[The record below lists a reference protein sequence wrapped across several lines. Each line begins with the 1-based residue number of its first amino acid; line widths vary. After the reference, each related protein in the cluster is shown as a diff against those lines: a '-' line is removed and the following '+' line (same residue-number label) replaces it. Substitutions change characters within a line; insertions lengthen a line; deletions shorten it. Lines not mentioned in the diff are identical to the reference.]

1 MLTAADACVSLCATG
16 VWGGGIYPL
25 DEWLD
30 ACDEFGIL
38 VIQDMMFSTDGIFP
52 GAQDTPTEEA
62 EIRHQIRRMGSH
74 PSIAVWSG
82 RTARQTRTSQTA
94 AACWFR

>member
-1 MLTAADACVSLCATG
+1 M
-16 VWGGGIYPL
+16 WGGGLYPL

-52 GAQDTPTEEA
+52 GAQDTPVEEA
-62 EIRHQIRRMGSH
+62 EVRHQIRRMGSH

-82 RTARQTRTSQTA
+82 CNVRQSRTSVIA
-94 AACWFR
+94 AAC